1 MEWKEKLP
9 ENIRELL
16 GGNEFE
22 TDSVGMSRAGVYLFP
37 DRVLKVQPLSGE
49 SQNEYEM
56 LLAREVLDGRHWVY
70 RESPAM
76 EFSEEE
82 AQRYDDTLPTM
93 KKKWLPSQEEF
104 YILTYSS
111 IN

>member
-1 MEWKEKLP
+1 MKRKEKLP

-37 DRVLKVQPLSGE
+37 DRVLKVQPISGE

-56 LLAREVLDGRHWVY
+56 LLAREVRDGRHWVY
-70 RESPAM
+70 RESPAV
-76 EFSEEE
+76 EYSEAE
-82 AQRYDDTLPTM
+82 ALAYEDTLPPM
-93 KKKWLPSQEEF
+93 EKKWLPSQEEF
-104 YILTYSS
+104 YILSHSS